1 MLLTHNASLAMR
13 QQLIHLL
20 MMFGRFLDVENLIL
34 IPLVLV
40 WVSVAGF
47 SHPGPRSR
55 QEPAPPCRAAEG
67 SRTKKKKKK
76 SLVFFFL
83 KKKPCF

>member
-1 MLLTHNASLAMR
+1 MR

-76 SLVFFFL
+76 PCFFF
-83 KKKPCF
+83 KKNPCF

>member
-1 MLLTHNASLAMR
+1 MR

-67 SRTKKKKKK
+67 SRTKKKKA
-76 SLVFFFL
+76 VFFFL
-83 KKKPCF
+83 KKSLVFEQPLLALIFHIFL